1 MQTIGY
7 PCPGCAAPADLT
19 VGCRACGRGPDPT
32 AAEVVR
38 LDAEI
43 TVLTGRVE
51 QARRAYLDLGAA
63 LGAVQQRRADLA
75 ARVRAS
81 RAVPA
86 QATVVPPH
94 VRPPRPA
101 VAPTPSAPVA
111 TGPAVTSAVLGPTP
125 VRPVAAGP
133 VPVGPAAVGGTA
145 AGQRETSTRTVQ
157 GVLFVLGGLLLGTAA
172 IVFTAVAWA
181 SVGVV
186 GRAAILAAVTALALA
201 VPAVVVRR
209 GLRGTAETVAA
220 VGLLLVLLDGYAAWS
235 VDLGGVAGWP
245 TTRYTALV
253 GGASVLIATGY
264 ALLTRLAVPWFAALV
279 VAQPVLP
286 LLAVEARPG
295 VAGWALVFTGV
306 ALVDLTV
313 VAVLSGRLGPA
324 RPRDDRAGAEPTGPV
339 PAVAGPTGPVPA
351 GASMADPTDPVP
363 AGVAPSGPTGPVPS
377 GGTLAVAGRITAWI
391 GHALAL
397 IPATVCAVA
406 ALAWGEAFGTPLA
419 AGLPLL
425 VVVLVLAGAALV
437 AGSPVLRAVAAAL
450 LVVVSAPAV
459 LRPVAEL
466 RPSVLHVTSA
476 VVVLALAAAVRALPT
491 RLRSGPRAGALVV
504 AGVMVFAVLAPTGW
518 LAAAAVLRSVPPW
531 QGAVAGPDLPWGW
544 QLPVSVLLTT
554 GAGLL
559 LLPRAARF
567 PVALGGG
574 VVAVLAAPAVR
585 PVPWPV
591 VVALGLVVGTAL
603 LLVAVFRSA
612 DRAYQPLLTA
622 AAGVALT
629 GHALLVGLAAP
640 VGAGAVLVG
649 VLLTGLVVAG
659 RARRLGG
666 PVRHLAGPA
675 LTVALLAVPAL
686 VVVTQIELGPPL
698 PWRLRGPAVA
708 VGLLPVALVAVR
720 RYWPD
725 LQRYAGAAL
734 AGALPVAGLA
744 PVVVPAGESVPV
756 YLAAAVLVAAVGAA
770 VVRPYGGLRVV
781 GVALAVATGVVLV
794 PAAFRVLVAPY
805 GWLGSVWSG
814 APDGV
819 GLAPG
824 VTPARISAGVAF
836 LLLLGAVAVAGRFT
850 PFGRG
855 RALLLAVPVGA
866 VAVPVLLGAAGVP
879 WPVLPA
885 CSLLLGAAGVLVATL
900 TTAPAVVVPAPPAG
914 VLPSA
919 GPVAAPTGPGPAP
932 AIVASTPARPSVRR
946 LVLPVLAGTGLPLGA
961 AGLAG
966 LLPTRAGTLAGLG
979 LVLVVAVVVGVAGRV
994 AAVRPVGWAGAA
1006 LTATGFA
1013 VTAMLAADLP
1023 LRTAGSA
1030 VLAVAVLVL
1039 GVAALLARRRPGE
1052 GLVLD
1057 AAAQAV
1063 ALTAFLLTVGSRRH
1077 AAVVCVLWGTAVA
1090 LRALRPGETVGR
1102 RWVFAA
1108 IAGGSELL
1116 GAWLLLTV
1124 AEVTLL
1130 EAYTLPAAG
1139 LALLAGLVALRTRT
1153 GLTSWTALGPG
1164 LAAAL
1169 LPSLVSV
1176 LVGADPQPWR
1186 RLLLG
1191 AGALGVV
1198 LFGAVRR
1205 WQAPV
1210 VLGGVSLVPLALHEM
1225 VRSWDLVPRWI
1236 FLAVGGLALIGLAT
1250 TYERRRRDLAR
1261 LRFAVKRMG

>member
-1 MQTIGY
+1 M
-7 PCPGCAAPADLT
+7 CAAPADLT

-43 TVLTGRVE
+43 TVLAGRVE

-63 LGAVQQRRADLA
+63 LGTAQRRRADLA

-81 RAVPA
+81 R
-86 QATVVPPH
+86 TVPPQAVVTPARGT

-101 VAPTPSAPVA
+101 VAPTPSAPVP
-111 TGPAVTSAVLGPTP
+111 TGPMPTGPVPTGPVPSGPAP

-133 VPVGPAAVGGTA
+133 VPVDPAAVGGTA

-181 SVGVV
+181 AVGVV

-209 GLRGTAETVAA
+209 GLRGTAETIAA
-220 VGLLLVLLDGYAAWS
+220 VGLLLVLLDGYAAWA
-235 VDLGGVAGWP
+235 VDLVGVTGWP
-245 TTRYTALV
+245 VTRYAALV
-253 GGASVLIATGY
+253 GGASAAIATGY
-264 ALLTRLAVPWFAALV
+264 ALVTRLAVPWFGALL

-286 LLAVEARPG
+286 LLAAETRPG
-295 VAGWALVFTGV
+295 AAGWTLVFAGV
-306 ALVDLTV
+306 ALVDLAV
-313 VAVLSGRLGPA
+313 VRALSSGRAAL
-324 RPRDDRAGAEPTGPV
+324 PTSSGRTGV
-339 PAVAGPTGPVPA
+339 PASSGRTGVPA
-351 GASMADPTDPVP
+351 SSGRTGA
-363 AGVAPSGPTGPVPS
+363 
-377 GGTLAVAGRITAWI
+377 GGSLVVAGRVTAWT

-397 IPATVCAVA
+397 APAVVCAVA
-406 ALAWGEAFGTPLA
+406 ALLTGEAFGTPLA

-425 VVVLVLAGAALV
+425 VVAVVLAGTALV
-437 AGSPVLRAVAAAL
+437 AVGSVLRPVAAAL
-450 LVVVSAPAV
+450 LVVVSALAV

-466 RPSVLHVTSA
+466 RPSVLLVTSA
-476 VVVLALAAAVRALPT
+476 VVVLALAAAVRALPAG
-491 RLRSGPRAGALVV
+491 LRSGSRAGALVV
-504 AGVMVFAVLAPTGW
+504 TGVMAHVVLVPAGG
-518 LAAAAVLRSVPPW
+518 LAAAGVLRSVPPW
-531 QGAVAGPDLPWGW
+531 RGATPGPDLHWGW
-544 QLPVSVLLTT
+544 QLPVAVLLTA

-567 PVALGGG
+567 PVVLGGG

-585 PVPWPV
+585 PTPWPV
-591 VVALGLVVGTAL
+591 VVALGLVVGLAL
-603 LLVAVFRSA
+603 LLVAVFRSGG
-612 DRAYQPLLTA
+612 RAYQPVLTA
-622 AAGVALT
+622 AAGVLLT

-640 VGAGAVLVG
+640 VGAGAVLAGMLAV
-649 VLLTGLVVAG
+649 GLVVAG
-659 RARRLGG
+659 RARRLDG
-666 PVRHLAGPA
+666 PVRWLAGPA

-686 VVVTQIELGPPL
+686 VVVTQVELAPPL
-698 PWRLRGPAVA
+698 PWRLRGPAIA

-720 RYWPD
+720 RHWPD

-734 AGALPVAGLA
+734 AGALPLAGLA

-756 YLAAAVLVAAVGAA
+756 YLAAAVLVAAVGAV
-770 VVRPYGGLRVV
+770 VVRPDGGLRVV
-781 GVALAVATGVVLV
+781 GVALAVAAGVVLV
-794 PAAFRVLVAPY
+794 PAVFRVLVAPY

-824 VTPARISAGVAF
+824 VAPARLSAGVAF
-836 LLLLGAVAVAGRFT
+836 LVLLLALAVAARS
-850 PFGRG
+850 PLGRG
-855 RALLLAVPVGA
+855 RAVQIAVPVGA
-866 VAVPVLLGAAGVP
+866 VAVPVLLGGVGAP

-885 CSLLLGAAGVLVATL
+885 ASLLLGAAGLLTATL
-900 TTAPAVVVPAPPAG
+900 
-914 VLPSA
+914 
-919 GPVAAPTGPGPAP
+919 
-932 AIVASTPARPSVRR
+932 ASTSASRR
-946 LVLPVLAGTGLPLGA
+946 AVLPVLAGTGLTLAGA
-961 AGLAG
+961 GSAG

-979 LVLVVAVVVGVAGRV
+979 LALVVAVVVGVAGRV
-994 AAVRPVGWAGAA
+994 DAVRPVGWAGAA
-1006 LTATGFA
+1006 VTATAFA
-1013 VTAMLAADLP
+1013 VTATVAADLP

-1039 GVAALLARRRPGE
+1039 GTAALLARRRPGE

-1063 ALTAFLLTVGSRRH
+1063 ALTALLLTVGSRRQ
-1077 AAVVCVLWGTAVA
+1077 AALVCVLWGTAVA
-1090 LRALRPGETVGR
+1090 LRALRPGESLGR
-1102 RWVFAA
+1102 RWTFAA
-1108 IAGGSELL
+1108 VAGGSELL

-1139 LALLAGLVALRTRT
+1139 LALLAGLVALRTRP

-1169 LPSLVSV
+1169 LPSLASV

-1210 VLGGVSLVPLALHEM
+1210 VLGGTSLVPLALHEV

-1261 LRFAVKRMG
+1261 LRSVVGRMG

>member
-1 MQTIGY
+1 MQTSGY
-7 PCPGCAAPADLT
+7 PCPACASPADLT
-19 VGCRACGRGPDPT
+19 VGCRTCGRGPDPT

-43 TVLTGRVE
+43 TVLAGRVE

-63 LGAVQQRRADLA
+63 LGTAQRRRADLA

-81 RAVPA
+81 RTAPA
-86 QATVVPPH
+86 PATVPTRAT

-101 VAPTPSAPVA
+101 VAPTPSAPVP
-111 TGPAVTSAVLGPTP
+111 TGPVPSGASPHGPAP

-133 VPVGPAAVGGTA
+133 VPVGPAAGGGTA
-145 AGQRETSTRTVQ
+145 AGPRETSTRTVQ

-181 SVGVV
+181 AVGVV

-209 GLRGTAETVAA
+209 GLRGTAETIAA
-220 VGLLLVLLDGYAAWS
+220 VGLLLVLLDGYAAWA
-235 VDLGGVAGWP
+235 VDLVGVTGWP
-245 TTRYTALV
+245 VTRYAALV
-253 GGASVLIATGY
+253 GGVSAAVATGY
-264 ALLTRLAVPWFAALV
+264 ALATRLAVPWFGALL

-286 LLAVEARPG
+286 LLAAEARPG
-295 VAGWALVFTGV
+295 VAGWTLVFAGV
-306 ALVDLTV
+306 ALVDLAV
-313 VAVLSGRLGPA
+313 VRVLSGRAVVPA
-324 RPRDDRAGAEPTGPV
+324 LSGRAGA
-339 PAVAGPTGPVPA
+339 
-351 GASMADPTDPVP
+351 
-363 AGVAPSGPTGPVPS
+363 
-377 GGTLAVAGRITAWI
+377 GGSLVVAGRVVAWT

-397 IPATVCAVA
+397 APAVVCAVA
-406 ALAWGEAFGTPLA
+406 ALLTGEAFGTPLA

-425 VVVLVLAGAALV
+425 VVGAVLAGTALV
-437 AGSPVLRAVAAAL
+437 AAGPVLQAVAVAL

-466 RPSVLHVTSA
+466 RPSVLLVTSA
-476 VVVLALAAAVRALPT
+476 VVALALAAAVRALPAG
-491 RLRSGPRAGALVV
+491 LRSGSRAGALVV
-504 AGVMVFAVLAPTGW
+504 TGVMAHVVLVPTGG
-518 LAAAAVLRSVPPW
+518 LAAAGVLRSVPPW
-531 QGAVAGPDLPWGW
+531 RGATAGPDLHWGW
-544 QLPVSVLLTT
+544 QLPVAVLLTA
-554 GAGLL
+554 GAGLV

-585 PVPWPV
+585 PTPWPV
-591 VVALGLVVGTAL
+591 VVALGLATGAAL
-603 LLVAVFRSA
+603 LLVAVFRSGG
-612 DRAYQPLLTA
+612 RAYQPVLTA
-622 AAGVALT
+622 VGGVVLT

-640 VGAGAVLVG
+640 VGAGAVLAG
-649 VLLTGLVVAG
+649 VLAVGLVVAG

-666 PVRHLAGPA
+666 PVRWLAGPA

-686 VVVTQIELGPPL
+686 VVVTQVELAPSL

-708 VGLLPVALVAVR
+708 VGLLPVALLAVR
-720 RYWPD
+720 RHWPD

-734 AGALPVAGLA
+734 AGALPLVGLA

-756 YLAAAVLVAAVGAA
+756 YLAAAVLVAVVGAA
-770 VVRPYGGLRVV
+770 VVRPDGGLRVV
-781 GVALAVATGVVLV
+781 GVALAVAAGAVLV
-794 PAAFRVLVAPY
+794 PAVFRVLVTPY

-824 VTPARISAGVAF
+824 VAPARLSAGVAF
-836 LLLLGAVAVAGRFT
+836 LVLLLALAVAARST
-850 PFGRG
+850 PLGRG
-855 RALLLAVPVGA
+855 RAVLIAVPVGA
-866 VAVPVLLGAAGVP
+866 VAVPVLLGGFGAP

-885 CSLLLGAAGVLVATL
+885 VSLLLGAAGLLSGTL
-900 TTAPAVVVPAPPAG
+900 AS
-914 VLPSA
+914 PSI
-919 GPVAAPTGPGPAP
+919 P
-932 AIVASTPARPSVRR
+932 RR
-946 LVLPVLAGTGLPLGA
+946 TVLPVLAGTGLALAG

-966 LLPTRAGTLAGLG
+966 LLPTRAGTLAGLA
-979 LVLVVAVVVGVAGRV
+979 LALVVAVVVGAAGRV
-994 AAVRPVGWAGAA
+994 DAVRPVGWAGAA
-1006 LTATGFA
+1006 LTATAFA
-1013 VTAMLAADLP
+1013 VTATVAADLP

-1030 VLAVAVLVL
+1030 VLAVGVLVL
-1039 GVAALLARRRPGE
+1039 GTAALLARRRPAE

-1057 AAAQAV
+1057 AAAQGV
-1063 ALTAFLLTVGSRRH
+1063 ALTALLLTVGSRRQ
-1077 AAVVCVLWGTAVA
+1077 AALICVLWGTAVA
-1090 LRALRPGETVGR
+1090 LRALRPGESVGR
-1102 RWVFAA
+1102 RWTFAA
-1108 IAGGSELL
+1108 VAGGSELL

-1139 LALLAGLVALRTRT
+1139 LALLAGLVALRTRP
-1153 GLTSWTALGPG
+1153 GSTSWTALGPG

-1169 LPSLVSV
+1169 LPSLASV

-1210 VLGGVSLVPLALHEM
+1210 VLGATSLVPLALHEV

-1261 LRFAVKRMG
+1261 LRSVVRRMG

>member
-1 MQTIGY
+1 MQTSGY
-7 PCPGCAAPADLT
+7 PCPACAAPADLT

-32 AAEVVR
+32 AAEVIR

-43 TVLTGRVE
+43 TVLAGRVE

-63 LGAVQQRRADLA
+63 LGTAQRHRADLA
-75 ARVRAS
+75 ARVRAG
-81 RAVPA
+81 RTAAPA
-86 QATVVPPH
+86 RVAPT

-101 VAPTPSAPVA
+101 VAPTPSAPVP
-111 TGPAVTSAVLGPTP
+111 TGPVPTGPVPTGPVPSGPAP

-181 SVGVV
+181 AVGVM

-209 GLRGTAETVAA
+209 GLRGTAETIAA
-220 VGLLLVLLDGYAAWS
+220 VGLLLVLLDGYAAWA
-235 VDLGGVAGWP
+235 VDLVGVTGWP
-245 TTRYTALV
+245 VTRYAALV
-253 GGASVLIATGY
+253 GGASAAIATGY
-264 ALLTRLAVPWFAALV
+264 ALFTRLAVPWFGALL

-286 LLAVEARPG
+286 LLAAEARPG
-295 VAGWALVFTGV
+295 VAGWALVFAGV
-306 ALVDLTV
+306 ALVDLAV
-313 VAVLSGRLGPA
+313 VRALSGRAVVPTLPGQTVVPTLPGRAAAPA
-324 RPRDDRAGAEPTGPV
+324 LPGRAGA
-339 PAVAGPTGPVPA
+339 
-351 GASMADPTDPVP
+351 
-363 AGVAPSGPTGPVPS
+363 
-377 GGTLAVAGRITAWI
+377 GGSLVVAGRVTAWT

-397 IPATVCAVA
+397 VPAVLCALA
-406 ALAWGEAFGTPLA
+406 ALLAGEAFGTPLA

-425 VVVLVLAGAALV
+425 VVAAVLAGTALV
-437 AGSPVLRAVAAAL
+437 AAGPVLRPVAVAM

-466 RPSVLHVTSA
+466 RPSVLLVTSA
-476 VVVLALAAAVRALPT
+476 VVVLALAAAVRAMPAG
-491 RLRSGPRAGALVV
+491 LRSGSRAGALVV
-504 AGVMVFAVLAPTGW
+504 AGVMAHVVLVPTGA
-518 LAAAAVLRSVPPW
+518 LAAAGVLRSVPPW
-531 QGAVAGPDLPWGW
+531 QGATAGPDLHWGW
-544 QLPVSVLLTT
+544 QLPVAVLLTV

-574 VVAVLAAPAVR
+574 VVAVLAVPAVR
-585 PVPWPV
+585 PTPWPV
-591 VVALGLVVGTAL
+591 VVALGLATGAVL
-603 LLVAVFRSA
+603 LLVAVFRSGG
-612 DRAYQPLLTA
+612 RAYQPVLTA
-622 AAGVALT
+622 VGGVVLT

-640 VGAGAVLVG
+640 AGAGAVLAGTLAV
-649 VLLTGLVVAG
+649 GLVVAG

-666 PVRHLAGPA
+666 PVRWLAGPA

-686 VVVTQIELGPPL
+686 VVVTQVELASSL

-720 RYWPD
+720 RHWPD

-734 AGALPVAGLA
+734 AGALPLAGLA

-756 YLAAAVLVAAVGAA
+756 YLAVAVLVAVVGAA
-770 VVRPYGGLRVV
+770 VLRPDGGLRVV
-781 GVALAVATGVVLV
+781 GVVLAVAAGAVLV
-794 PAAFRVLVAPY
+794 PAVFRVLVAPY

-824 VTPARISAGVAF
+824 VAPARLSAGVAF
-836 LLLLGAVAVAGRFT
+836 PVLLLALVVAARST
-850 PFGRG
+850 LLGRG
-855 RALLLAVPVGA
+855 RAVPIAVPVGA
-866 VAVPVLLGAAGVP
+866 VAVPVLLGGAGAP

-885 CSLLLGAAGVLVATL
+885 ASLVLGAAGLLSATL
-900 TTAPAVVVPAPPAG
+900 ART
-914 VLPSA
+914 
-919 GPVAAPTGPGPAP
+919 
-932 AIVASTPARPSVRR
+932 STPRR
-946 LVLPVLAGTGLPLGA
+946 TVLPVLAGTGLTLAG

-979 LVLVVAVVVGVAGRV
+979 LALVVAVVVGVAGRV
-994 AAVRPVGWAGAA
+994 DAVRPVGWAGAA
-1006 LTATGFA
+1006 LTATA
-1013 VTAMLAADLP
+1013 LAITATVAADLP

-1039 GVAALLARRRPGE
+1039 GTAALLARRRPAE

-1057 AAAQAV
+1057 AAAQGV
-1063 ALTAFLLTVGSRRH
+1063 ALTALLLTVGSRRQ
-1077 AAVVCVLWGTAVA
+1077 AALVCVLWGTAVA
-1090 LRALRPGETVGR
+1090 LRALRPGEPVGR
-1102 RWVFAA
+1102 RWTFAA
-1108 IAGGSELL
+1108 VAGGSELL

-1139 LALLAGLVALRTRT
+1139 LALLAGLVALRTRP

-1169 LPSLVSV
+1169 LPSLASV

-1210 VLGGVSLVPLALHEM
+1210 VLGGTSLVPLALHEV

-1236 FLAVGGLALIGLAT
+1236 FLAVGGLVLIGLAT

-1261 LRFAVKRMG
+1261 LRSVVGRMG

>member
-1 MQTIGY
+1 M
-7 PCPGCAAPADLT
+7 CAAPADLT

-38 LDAEI
+38 LDVEI
-43 TVLTGRVE
+43 TVLAGRVE

-63 LGAVQQRRADLA
+63 LGTAQRRRADLA

-81 RAVPA
+81 RTVPA
-86 QATVVPPH
+86 QARVAPT

-101 VAPTPSAPVA
+101 VAPTPSAPVP
-111 TGPAVTSAVLGPTP
+111 TGPVPTGPVPTGPVPTGPVSTGPLPSGPAP
-125 VRPVAAGP
+125 VRPVAGP

-181 SVGVV
+181 AVGVV

-201 VPAVVVRR
+201 VPAVVARR
-209 GLRGTAETVAA
+209 GLRGTAETIAA
-220 VGLLLVLLDGYAAWS
+220 VGLLLVLLDGYAAWA
-235 VDLGGVAGWP
+235 VDLVGVTGWP
-245 TTRYTALV
+245 VTRYAALV
-253 GGASVLIATGY
+253 GGASAAIAAGY
-264 ALLTRLAVPWFAALV
+264 ALVTRLAVPWFGALL

-286 LLAVEARPG
+286 LLAAEARPG
-295 VAGWALVFTGV
+295 VAGWALVFAGV
-306 ALVDLTV
+306 ALVDLAVLRALSSRAV
-313 VAVLSGRLGPA
+313 VRALSGRTGVPTS
-324 RPRDDRAGAEPTGPV
+324 PGRAGAGGPLV
-339 PAVAGPTGPVPA
+339 
-351 GASMADPTDPVP
+351 
-363 AGVAPSGPTGPVPS
+363 
-377 GGTLAVAGRITAWI
+377 VAGRVTAWT

-397 IPATVCAVA
+397 VPAVLCALA
-406 ALAWGEAFGTPLA
+406 ALVAGEAFGTPLA

-425 VVVLVLAGAALV
+425 VVAAVLAGTALV
-437 AGSPVLRAVAAAL
+437 AAGRVLQAVAIAL

-466 RPSVLHVTSA
+466 RPSVLLVTSA
-476 VVVLALAAAVRALPT
+476 VVVLALAGAVRALPAG
-491 RLRSGPRAGALVV
+491 LRSGFRAGALVV
-504 AGVMVFAVLAPTGW
+504 AGVMAHVVLVPTGG
-518 LAAAAVLRSVPPW
+518 LAAAGVLRSVPPW
-531 QGAVAGPDLPWGW
+531 RGATPGPDLHWGW
-544 QLPVSVLLTT
+544 QLPVAVLLTA

-559 LLPRAARF
+559 LLPRAGRF

-574 VVAVLAAPAVR
+574 VVAVLAVPAVR
-585 PVPWPV
+585 PTPWPA
-591 VVALGLVVGTAL
+591 VVALGLATGAAL
-603 LLVAVFRSA
+603 LLVAVFRSGG
-612 DRAYQPLLTA
+612 RAYQPVLTA
-622 AAGVALT
+622 VAGVVLT

-640 VGAGAVLVG
+640 VGAGAVLAGTLAV
-649 VLLTGLVVAG
+649 GLVVAG
-659 RARRLGG
+659 RARRLDG
-666 PVRHLAGPA
+666 PVRWLAGPA

-686 VVVTQIELGPPL
+686 VVVTQVELASSL
-698 PWRLRGPAVA
+698 PWRLRGPAIA

-720 RYWPD
+720 RHWPD

-734 AGALPVAGLA
+734 AGALPLAGLA

-756 YLAAAVLVAAVGAA
+756 YLAAAVLVAVVGAA
-770 VVRPYGGLRVV
+770 VVRPDGGLRVV
-781 GVALAVATGVVLV
+781 GVALAVAAGAVLV
-794 PAAFRVLVAPY
+794 PAVFRVLVTPY

-819 GLAPG
+819 GLASG
-824 VTPARISAGVAF
+824 VAPSRLSAGVAF
-836 LLLLGAVAVAGRFT
+836 LVLLLALAVAARAT
-850 PFGRG
+850 PLGRG
-855 RALLLAVPVGA
+855 RALLIAVPVGA
-866 VAVPVLLGAAGVP
+866 VAVPVLLGGVGAP

-885 CSLLLGAAGVLVATL
+885 ASLLLGAAGLLTATL
-900 TTAPAVVVPAPPAG
+900 ANP
-914 VLPSA
+914 
-919 GPVAAPTGPGPAP
+919 
-932 AIVASTPARPSVRR
+932 STPRR
-946 LVLPVLAGTGLPLGA
+946 TVLPVLAVTGLTLAG

-979 LVLVVAVVVGVAGRV
+979 LALVVAVVVGVAGRV
-994 AAVRPVGWAGAA
+994 DAVRSVGWAGAA
-1006 LTATGFA
+1006 LTATAFA
-1013 VTAMLAADLP
+1013 VTATVAADLP

-1039 GVAALLARRRPGE
+1039 GTAALLARRRPGE

-1063 ALTAFLLTVGSRRH
+1063 ALTALLLSVGSRRQ
-1077 AAVVCVLWGTAVA
+1077 AALVCVLWGTAVA
-1090 LRALRPGETVGR
+1090 LRALRPGESVGR
-1102 RWVFAA
+1102 RWTFAA
-1108 IAGGSELL
+1108 VAGGSELL

-1139 LALLAGLVALRTRT
+1139 LALLAGLVALRTRP
-1153 GLTSWTALGPG
+1153 GVTSWTALGPG

-1169 LPSLVSV
+1169 LPSLASV

-1210 VLGGVSLVPLALHEM
+1210 VLGGTSLVPLALHEV

-1236 FLAVGGLALIGLAT
+1236 FLAVGGLVLIGLAT

-1261 LRFAVKRMG
+1261 LRSVVGRMG

>member
-1 MQTIGY
+1 MQTSGY
-7 PCPGCAAPADLT
+7 PCPACASPADLT
-19 VGCRACGRGPDPT
+19 VGCRTCGRGPDPT

-43 TVLTGRVE
+43 TVLAGRVE

-63 LGAVQQRRADLA
+63 LGSAQRRRADLA

-81 RAVPA
+81 RTASAPA
-86 QATVVPPH
+86 T

-101 VAPTPSAPVA
+101 VAPTPSAPVP
-111 TGPAVTSAVLGPTP
+111 TGPFPSGPFPHGPAP
-125 VRPVAAGP
+125 VRPAAAGP

-181 SVGVV
+181 AVGVV

-209 GLRGTAETVAA
+209 GLRGTAETIAA
-220 VGLLLVLLDGYAAWS
+220 VGLLLVLLDGYAAWA
-235 VDLGGVAGWP
+235 VDLVGVTGWP
-245 TTRYTALV
+245 VTRYAALV
-253 GGASVLIATGY
+253 GGASAAVATGY
-264 ALLTRLAVPWFAALV
+264 ALATRLAVPWFGALL

-286 LLAVEARPG
+286 LLAAEARPG
-295 VAGWALVFTGV
+295 VGGWTLVFAGV
-306 ALVDLTV
+306 ALVDLAV
-313 VAVLSGRLGPA
+313 VHALSVRAVVPALSGR
-324 RPRDDRAGAEPTGPV
+324 AGA
-339 PAVAGPTGPVPA
+339 
-351 GASMADPTDPVP
+351 
-363 AGVAPSGPTGPVPS
+363 
-377 GGTLAVAGRITAWI
+377 GGSLIVAGRVTAWT

-397 IPATVCAVA
+397 APAVVCAVA
-406 ALAWGEAFGTPLA
+406 ALLTGEAFGTPLA

-425 VVVLVLAGAALV
+425 VVAAVLAGTALV

-450 LVVVSAPAV
+450 LVIVSAPAV

-466 RPSVLHVTSA
+466 RPSVLLVTSA
-476 VVVLALAAAVRALPT
+476 VVVLALAAAVRALPAG
-491 RLRSGPRAGALVV
+491 LRSGSRAGALVV
-504 AGVMVFAVLAPTGW
+504 TGVMAHVVLAPTGG
-518 LAAAAVLRSVPPW
+518 LAAAGVLRSVPPW
-531 QGAVAGPDLPWGW
+531 RGATAGPDLHWGW
-544 QLPVSVLLTT
+544 QLPVAVLLTA

-559 LLPRAARF
+559 LLPWAARF

-585 PVPWPV
+585 PTPWPV
-591 VVALGLVVGTAL
+591 VVALGLAAGAAL
-603 LLVAVFRSA
+603 LLVAVFRSGG
-612 DRAYQPLLTA
+612 RAYQPVLTA
-622 AAGVALT
+622 AGGVVLT

-640 VGAGAVLVG
+640 VGAGAVLAGMLAV
-649 VLLTGLVVAG
+649 GLVVAG

-666 PVRHLAGPA
+666 PVRWLAGPA

-686 VVVTQIELGPPL
+686 VVVTQVELAPSL
-698 PWRLRGPAVA
+698 PWRLRGPAIA
-708 VGLLPVALVAVR
+708 VGLLPVALLAVR
-720 RYWPD
+720 RHWPD

-734 AGALPVAGLA
+734 AGALPLAGLA

-756 YLAAAVLVAAVGAA
+756 YLAAAVLVAVVGAA
-770 VVRPYGGLRVV
+770 VVRPDGGLRVV
-781 GVALAVATGVVLV
+781 GVALAVAAGAVLV
-794 PAAFRVLVAPY
+794 PAVLRVLVAPY

-824 VTPARISAGVAF
+824 VAPARLSAGVAF
-836 LLLLGAVAVAGRFT
+836 LVLLLALAVAARST
-850 PFGRG
+850 PLGRG
-855 RALLLAVPVGA
+855 RAVLIAVPVGA
-866 VAVPVLLGAAGVP
+866 VAVPVLLGGVGAP

-885 CSLLLGAAGVLVATL
+885 VSLLLGAAGLLSATL
-900 TTAPAVVVPAPPAG
+900 
-914 VLPSA
+914 
-919 GPVAAPTGPGPAP
+919 
-932 AIVASTPARPSVRR
+932 ASTSIPRR
-946 LVLPVLAGTGLPLGA
+946 MVLPVLAGTGLILAG

-979 LVLVVAVVVGVAGRV
+979 LALVVAVVVGAAGRV
-994 AAVRPVGWAGAA
+994 DAVRPVGWAGAA
-1006 LTATGFA
+1006 LTATAFA
-1013 VTAMLAADLP
+1013 VTATAAADLP

-1039 GVAALLARRRPGE
+1039 GTAALLARRRPAE

-1057 AAAQAV
+1057 AAAQGV
-1063 ALTAFLLTVGSRRH
+1063 ALTALLLSVGSRRQ
-1077 AAVVCVLWGTAVA
+1077 AALVCVLWGTVVA
-1090 LRALRPGETVGR
+1090 LRALRPGESVGR
-1102 RWVFAA
+1102 RWTFAA
-1108 IAGGSELL
+1108 VAGGSELL

-1139 LALLAGLVALRTRT
+1139 LALLAGLVALRTRP

-1169 LPSLVSV
+1169 LPSLASV

-1210 VLGGVSLVPLALHEM
+1210 VLGATVLVPLALHEV

-1261 LRFAVKRMG
+1261 LRSVVGRMG

>member
-1 MQTIGY
+1 MQTSGY
-7 PCPGCAAPADLT
+7 PCPACAAPADLI
-19 VGCRACGRGPDPT
+19 VGCRTCGRGPDPT

-43 TVLTGRVE
+43 TVLAGRLE
-51 QARRAYLDLGAA
+51 QARRAYRDLGVALGAA
-63 LGAVQQRRADLA
+63 QRRRADLA

-81 RAVPA
+81 RTVPA
-86 QATVVPPH
+86 QATVAPAPAM

-101 VAPTPSAPVA
+101 VAPTPSAPLR
-111 TGPAVTSAVLGPTP
+111 TGLVPPGPVP
-125 VRPVAAGP
+125 SGPPQIRPVAAGP
-133 VPVGPAAVGGTA
+133 VPVGPAAVGGTP

-157 GVLFVLGGLLLGTAA
+157 SVLFVLGGLLLGTAA

-181 SVGVV
+181 AVGVV

-220 VGLLLVLLDGYAAWS
+220 VGLLLVLLDGYAAWA
-235 VDLGGVAGWP
+235 VDLVGVAGWP
-245 TTRYTALV
+245 VTRYAALV
-253 GGASVLIATGY
+253 GGASAAVATGY
-264 ALLTRLAVPWFAALV
+264 ALLTRLSVPWFGALL

-295 VAGWALVFTGV
+295 VAGWTLVFAGV
-306 ALVDLTV
+306 ALVDLAV
-313 VAVLSGRLGPA
+313 VHVLSARVGAGGP
-324 RPRDDRAGAEPTGPV
+324 
-339 PAVAGPTGPVPA
+339 
-351 GASMADPTDPVP
+351 
-363 AGVAPSGPTGPVPS
+363 
-377 GGTLAVAGRITAWI
+377 LAVAGRVAAWT

-397 IPATVCAVA
+397 APAAVCAVV
-406 ALAWGEAFGTPLA
+406 ALVRGEAFGTPLA

-425 VVVLVLAGAALV
+425 VVGVVLAGAALV
-437 AGSPVLRAVAAAL
+437 AGSAVLRAVAAAL

-466 RPSVLHVTSA
+466 RPSVLLVTSA
-476 VVVLALAAAVRALPT
+476 VVVLALAGAVRALPAG
-491 RLRSGPRAGALVV
+491 LRSGPRAGALVV
-504 AGVMVFAVLAPTGW
+504 AGVMAHVVLVPTGG

-531 QGAVAGPDLPWGW
+531 RGATAGPDLPWGW
-544 QLPVSVLLTT
+544 QLPVAVLLTV

-559 LLPRAARF
+559 LLPRVARI

-585 PVPWPV
+585 PAPWPA
-591 VVALGLVVGTAL
+591 VVALGLAAGVVL
-603 LLVAVFRSA
+603 LLVAVFRSGG
-612 DRAYQPLLTA
+612 RAYHPPLAA
-622 AAGVALT
+622 AAGVLLT

-640 VGAGAVLVG
+640 VGAGAVLAG
-649 VLLTGLVVAG
+649 VLIVGLVVAG
-659 RARRLGG
+659 RARRLDG
-666 PVRHLAGPA
+666 PVRWLAGPA

-686 VVVTQIELGPPL
+686 VVVTQIELDPAL

-720 RYWPD
+720 RHWPD

-756 YLAAAVLVAAVGAA
+756 YLSAAVLVAVVGAA
-770 VVRPYGGLRVV
+770 VVRPTGGLRVV
-781 GVALAVATGVVLV
+781 GVALAVATGAVLV

-814 APDGV
+814 VPDGV

-824 VTPARISAGVAF
+824 MAPARLSVGVAF
-836 LLLLGAVAVAGRFT
+836 LVLLLAVAVAARSTLLGRD
-850 PFGRG
+850 
-855 RALLLAVPVGA
+855 RAVLIAVPVGA
-866 VAVPVLLGAAGVP
+866 VAVPVLLGGAGAP

-885 CSLLLGAAGVLVATL
+885 VSLLLGAAGLLFATL
-900 TTAPAVVVPAPPAG
+900 TTAPTVAAPAPPAG
-914 VLPSA
+914 PVGSPADSVTVPSDSVTVPS
-919 GPVAAPTGPGPAP
+919 GSVTVPSGPGLVPSGP
-932 AIVASTPARPSVRR
+932 GSASPVRAARPSLLR
-946 LVLPVLAGTGLPLGA
+946 LVLPVLAGTGLTLAG

-979 LVLVVAVVVGVAGRV
+979 LALVVAVVVGVAGRV
-994 AAVRPVGWAGAA
+994 DAVRPVGWAGAA
-1006 LTATGFA
+1006 LTATAFA
-1013 VTAMLAADLP
+1013 VTATVAADLP

-1039 GVAALLARRRPGE
+1039 GTAALLARRRPAE

-1057 AAAQAV
+1057 AAAQGV
-1063 ALTAFLLTVGSRRH
+1063 ALTALLLSVGSRRQ
-1077 AAVVCVLWGTAVA
+1077 AALVCVLWGTAVA
-1090 LRALRPGETVGR
+1090 LRALRPGESVGR
-1102 RWVFAA
+1102 RWTFAA
-1108 IAGGSELL
+1108 VAGGSVLL

-1139 LALLAGLVALRTRT
+1139 LALLAGLVALRTRP

-1191 AGALGVV
+1191 AGAVGVV

-1210 VLGGVSLVPLALHEM
+1210 VLGGSSLVPLALHEV

-1261 LRFAVKRMG
+1261 LRSVVGRMG

>member
-1 MQTIGY
+1 MQTSGY
-7 PCPGCAAPADLT
+7 PCPACASPADLT
-19 VGCRACGRGPDPT
+19 VGCRTCGRGPDPT

-43 TVLTGRVE
+43 TVLAGRVE

-63 LGAVQQRRADLA
+63 LGSAQRRRADLA
-75 ARVRAS
+75 AWVRAS
-81 RAVPA
+81 RTAPA
-86 QATVVPPH
+86 PATVPTRAT

-101 VAPTPSAPVA
+101 VAPTPSAPVP
-111 TGPAVTSAVLGPTP
+111 TGPVPSGPFPHAAP

-172 IVFTAVAWA
+172 VVFTAVAWA
-181 SVGVV
+181 AVGVV

-209 GLRGTAETVAA
+209 GLRGTAETIAA
-220 VGLLLVLLDGYAAWS
+220 VGLLLVLLDGYAAWA
-235 VDLGGVAGWP
+235 VDLVGVTGWP
-245 TTRYTALV
+245 VTRYAALV
-253 GGASVLIATGY
+253 GGASAAVATAY
-264 ALLTRLAVPWFAALV
+264 ALATRLAVPWFGALL

-286 LLAVEARPG
+286 LLAAEARPG
-295 VAGWALVFTGV
+295 VAGWTLVFAGV
-306 ALVDLTV
+306 ALVDLAV
-313 VAVLSGRLGPA
+313 VRALSVWAVVPALSGRAVVRALSG
-324 RPRDDRAGAEPTGPV
+324 RAGA
-339 PAVAGPTGPVPA
+339 
-351 GASMADPTDPVP
+351 
-363 AGVAPSGPTGPVPS
+363 
-377 GGTLAVAGRITAWI
+377 GGSLVVAGRVTAWT

-397 IPATVCAVA
+397 APAVVCAVA
-406 ALAWGEAFGTPLA
+406 ALLTGEAFGTPLA

-425 VVVLVLAGAALV
+425 VVAAVLAGTALV
-437 AGSPVLRAVAAAL
+437 ADSPVLRAVATAL

-466 RPSVLHVTSA
+466 RPSVLLVTSA
-476 VVVLALAAAVRALPT
+476 VVVLALAAAVRALPAG
-491 RLRSGPRAGALVV
+491 LRTGSRAGALVV
-504 AGVMVFAVLAPTGW
+504 TGVMAHVVLAPTGG
-518 LAAAAVLRSVPPW
+518 LAAAGVLRSVPPW
-531 QGAVAGPDLPWGW
+531 RGATAGPDLHWGW
-544 QLPVSVLLTT
+544 QLPVAVLLTA

-585 PVPWPV
+585 PTPWPV
-591 VVALGLVVGTAL
+591 VVALGLAAGAAL
-603 LLVAVFRSA
+603 LLVAVFRSGG
-612 DRAYQPLLTA
+612 RAYQPVLTA
-622 AAGVALT
+622 VGGVVLT

-640 VGAGAVLVG
+640 VGAGAVLAGMLAV
-649 VLLTGLVVAG
+649 GLVVAG

-666 PVRHLAGPA
+666 PVRWLAGPA

-686 VVVTQIELGPPL
+686 VVVTQVELAPSL
-698 PWRLRGPAVA
+698 PWRLRGPAIA
-708 VGLLPVALVAVR
+708 VGLLPVALLAVR
-720 RYWPD
+720 RHWPD

-734 AGALPVAGLA
+734 AGALPLAGLA

-756 YLAAAVLVAAVGAA
+756 YLAAAVLVAVVGAA
-770 VVRPYGGLRVV
+770 VVRPDGGLRVV
-781 GVALAVATGVVLV
+781 GVALAVAAGAVLV
-794 PAAFRVLVAPY
+794 PAVFRVLVAPY

-824 VTPARISAGVAF
+824 MAPARLSAGVAF
-836 LLLLGAVAVAGRFT
+836 LVLLLALAVAARST
-850 PFGRG
+850 PLGRG
-855 RALLLAVPVGA
+855 RAALIAVPVGA
-866 VAVPVLLGAAGVP
+866 VAVPVLLGGVGAP

-885 CSLLLGAAGVLVATL
+885 VSLLLGAAGLLSATL
-900 TTAPAVVVPAPPAG
+900 
-914 VLPSA
+914 
-919 GPVAAPTGPGPAP
+919 
-932 AIVASTPARPSVRR
+932 ASTPIPRR
-946 LVLPVLAGTGLPLGA
+946 TVLPVLAGTGLILAG

-979 LVLVVAVVVGVAGRV
+979 LALVVAVVVGAAGRV
-994 AAVRPVGWAGAA
+994 DAVRPVGWAGAA
-1006 LTATGFA
+1006 LTATAFA
-1013 VTAMLAADLP
+1013 VTATVAADLP

-1039 GVAALLARRRPGE
+1039 GTAALLARRRPAE

-1063 ALTAFLLTVGSRRH
+1063 ALTALLLTVGSRRQ
-1077 AAVVCVLWGTAVA
+1077 AALVCVLWGTAVA
-1090 LRALRPGETVGR
+1090 LRALRPGESVGR
-1102 RWVFAA
+1102 RWTFAA
-1108 IAGGSELL
+1108 VAGGSELL

-1124 AEVTLL
+1124 AEVALL

-1139 LALLAGLVALRTRT
+1139 LALLAGLVALRTRP

-1169 LPSLVSV
+1169 LPSLASV

-1210 VLGGVSLVPLALHEM
+1210 VLGATGLVPLALHEV

-1236 FLAVGGLALIGLAT
+1236 FLAVGGLVLIGLAT

-1261 LRFAVKRMG
+1261 LRSVVGRMG